1 MKKLVN
7 TRIPAEKA
15 TAFNPLSL
23 PFIETTK
30 VVEVVKSRPQSSRD
44 WRETIKRQQASSA
57 SPKSQAKPV
66 PTEEELSRQA
76 QIKKAKED
84 AALEGYTEGLEKG
97 REKGEA
103 QGYQEGQAK
112 AQREVKQLSQ
122 RVDAILV
129 KLHKP
134 MEVQQQALQSAVM
147 NVAITIAQAVIQRE
161 LATPS
166 VTLTHVV
173 EQALKALPS
182 GASNIRVHMHPAD
195 VECLQGLDLANGEA
209 YQLVADPKCQPGD
222 CRISTQQSSVDFSV
236 SERFRQV
243 IAHMFEQY
251 ANPELI
257 QHYQPIEL
265 STDNPQD
272 EDLPS
277 VDGAEE

>member
-23 PFIETTK
+23 PAIETTK

-44 WRETIKRQQASSA
+44 WRETVKRQQATSA
-57 SPKSQAKPV
+57 SPKSQAKPA

-122 RVDAILV
+122 HVDALLV

-134 MEVQQQALQSAVM
+134 MEEQQQALQSAVM

-195 VECLQGLDLANGEA
+195 VECLQGLDLANGED

-257 QHYQPIEL
+257 QQYQPIEL

-272 EDLPS
+272 EDLPF

>member
-23 PFIETTK
+23 PAIETTK

-44 WRETIKRQQASSA
+44 WRETVKRQQATSA
-57 SPKSQAKPV
+57 SPKSQAKPA

-122 RVDAILV
+122 QVDALLV

-134 MEVQQQALQSAVM
+134 MEEQQQALQSAVM

-257 QHYQPIEL
+257 QQYQPIEL

-272 EDLPS
+272 EDLPF